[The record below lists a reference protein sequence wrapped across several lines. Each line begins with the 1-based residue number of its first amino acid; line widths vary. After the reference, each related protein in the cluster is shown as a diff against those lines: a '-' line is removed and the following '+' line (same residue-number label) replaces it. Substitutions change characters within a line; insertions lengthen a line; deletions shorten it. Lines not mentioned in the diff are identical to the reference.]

1 MCGRMELGTYL
12 DDNECRQK
20 RMSSGDGGRY
30 NICTRGLGE
39 VEVCIITIANEN
51 KPYFGRKTKY

>member
-39 VEVCIITIANEN
+39 VEGICRYVS
-51 KPYFGRKTKY
+51 